1 MLPRIDW
8 LSIKIGL
15 KVQMKL
21 ATEKLLNVIL
31 LSFVDRSVC
40 LQAYYAF
47 IYLLYC
53 IDLLT
58 CLSLTVVVYLLSHI

>member
-1 MLPRIDW
+1 
-8 LSIKIGL
+8 
-15 KVQMKL
+15 MKL